1 MVKSCR
7 EVNLSLGS
15 LSREVIDEEIVQR
28 DNMRRSLI
36 ANKFIKKGS
45 TIKEEDIIMKRP
57 GNGIPPN
64 FLSDV
69 IGSIL
74 VKDMEEEEQFAWEN
88 LKKNN

>member
-1 MVKSCR
+1 
-7 EVNLSLGS
+7 
-15 LSREVIDEEIVQR
+15 
-28 DNMRRSLI
+28 
-36 ANKFIKKGS
+36 
-45 TIKEEDIIMKRP
+45 MKRP